1 MSDEIRATNF
11 GCCDRVGGIG
21 GSNDWLEWI
30 IIIGVIFFF
39 LCGNNNIFGRGGC
52 R

>member
-1 MSDEIRATNF
+1 MSDEIKATNF
-11 GCCDRVGGIG
+11 GCCDRVGCCD
-21 GSNDWLEWI
+21 NDWLEWI

-39 LCGNNNIFGRGGC
+39 LCGNNGFFGRGCC